1 MCLLWLK
8 RGQMLLKRCKNLLQC
23 QAGGITQLGKRKMW
37 LGQKVAGD
45 EAKLCP
51 GEAEELRH
59 LVEPLHCPQ
68 EVFAL
73 SQHIPAH
80 PNWDHWAGQQL
91 PSATQALGR
100 DRT

>member
-59 LVEPLHCPQ
+59 LAEPLHCPQ

-73 SQHIPAH
+73 SQHISTS
-80 PNWDHWAGQQL
+80 QL
-91 PSATQALGR
+91 GPLGR
-100 DRT
+100 AAAPQCYPGSW